1 MIYSNLS
8 LQLQYSAN
16 FITEQNIHKKTGKNQ
31 LTVNMEIRI
40 YFKALSEILL
50 KKKSDFMQF
59 KVIFHWSKVKYLCSL
74 TAENTMSFNYIMIQE
89 KEKRIP
95 PRIALCFNTL
105 TAVKGMQGRTQF
117 MYLGT

>member
-50 KKKSDFMQF
+50 KKK
-59 KVIFHWSKVKYLCSL
+59 I
-74 TAENTMSFNYIMIQE
+74 
-89 KEKRIP
+89 
-95 PRIALCFNTL
+95 
-105 TAVKGMQGRTQF
+105 
-117 MYLGT
+117 